1 MLSSL
6 ISAKAIVA
14 LILTVSAVSVAGAA
28 GTGPLGHMF
37 TGTSGSGNLTAAE
50 QAAITYVDTHFSG
63 NGTAKILQIEND
75 TENGSAVFD
84 ITILAPNGYVYDLG
98 ISQSTNQ
105 VISVELSQ
113 DMNENQT
120 ETENSDNS
128 TSTDN
133 QNINQKDS

>member
-1 MLSSL
+1 
-6 ISAKAIVA
+6 
-14 LILTVSAVSVAGAA
+14 
-28 GTGPLGHMF
+28 MF

-84 ITILAPNGYVYDLG
+84 ITILAPNGNVYDLG

-113 DMNENQT
+113 DMNDNQT

-133 QNINQKDS
+133 QNIDQKDS